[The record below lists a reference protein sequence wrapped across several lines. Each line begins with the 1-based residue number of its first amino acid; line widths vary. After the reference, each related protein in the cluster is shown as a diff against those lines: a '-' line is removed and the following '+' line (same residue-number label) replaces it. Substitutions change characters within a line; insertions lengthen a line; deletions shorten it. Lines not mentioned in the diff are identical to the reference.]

1 VSALYGLLRKETYH
15 ILRDRRTLG
24 VLIFMPIVQVML
36 FGFSISTD
44 VRDVRMVIVDPT
56 PDATTLAIRDR
67 FAAGGIFRVIGV
79 SQTEQPLDRLFRAD
93 TAQVALIFEP
103 AFGRHLAAGDAAQ
116 LLVITDATEPN
127 TGSSRQLYVNAVI
140 QQYESDMGKRSGA
153 VRITPQVRSR
163 FNPTRESTNL
173 FVPGLMAMV
182 LTIIAALMTA
192 LSLTREKETGTME
205 ALLVSPLRP
214 WQIIVGKVAPYLGIG
229 FVSVLAVLGVA
240 KIVFHVPM
248 QGSLALL
255 LAEGTLFILVALSL
269 GILVSARTSSQRVAM
284 LAAMMG
290 TMLPTQMLSGFIFP
304 IESMPRPLQWVSII
318 VPARWFV
325 LIARGIMLK
334 GIGLTYLW
342 RETLVLAAMTL
353 VLLVASTRSF
363 KVRLR

>member
-1 VSALYGLLRKETYH
+1 MTALLGLLRKETYH
-15 ILRDRRTLG
+15 ILRDRRTLF
-24 VLIFMPIVQVML
+24 VLIFMPIVQVIL
-36 FGFSISTD
+36 FGFSIRTD

-56 PDATTLAIRDR
+56 PDATTLEIRDR
-67 FAAGGIFRVIGV
+67 FAAGGIFRILGV
-79 SQTEQPLDRLFRAD
+79 SQTDQSLDHLFRSD
-93 TAQVALIFEP
+93 TAQVALIFE
-103 AFGRHLAAGDAAQ
+103 AGFGRHLAAGDPAQ

-127 TGSSRQLYVNAVI
+127 TGAARQLYVNAVI
-140 QQYESDMGKRSGA
+140 QQYESERGA
-153 VRITPQVRSR
+153 TGAIRITPQVRSR

-182 LTIIAALMTA
+182 LNIIAALMTA

-229 FVSVLAVLGVA
+229 FISVLAVLVVA
-240 KIVFHVPM
+240 KLVFQVPM
-248 QGSLALL
+248 EGSLTLL

-269 GILVSARTSSQRVAM
+269 GILISARTSSQRVAL

-304 IESMPRPLQWVSII
+304 LESMPRALQWISIV

-325 LIARGIMLK
+325 FIARGIMLK
-334 GIGLTYLW
+334 GVGLIYLW

-353 VLLVASTRSF
+353 VLLVASARSF
-363 KVRLR
+363 KVRLQ